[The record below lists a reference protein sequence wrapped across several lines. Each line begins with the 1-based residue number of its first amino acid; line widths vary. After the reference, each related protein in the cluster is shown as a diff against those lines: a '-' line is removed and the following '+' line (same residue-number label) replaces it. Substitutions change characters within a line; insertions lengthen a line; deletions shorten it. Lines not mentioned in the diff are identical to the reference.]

1 MGYRVT
7 YSKGRGIAHAPG
19 ELIQK
24 VFGLFLNEKSPMV
37 YLESIYFCRNEI
49 AMKVLSLKL
58 DDEVFD
64 ETERIISK
72 LDLARN
78 RYINEALALYNKY
91 NRRKMLKSQL
101 AREAALANATSM
113 DVLREFEA
121 LADDQA
127 I

>member
-1 MGYRVT
+1 
-7 YSKGRGIAHAPG
+7 
-19 ELIQK
+19 
-24 VFGLFLNEKSPMV
+24 MV

-72 LDLARN
+72 IDMARN

>member
-1 MGYRVT
+1 
-7 YSKGRGIAHAPG
+7 
-19 ELIQK
+19 
-24 VFGLFLNEKSPMV
+24 MV
-37 YLESIYFCRNEI
+37 YPESIYFCRNEI

-101 AREAALANATSM
+101 AKEARLANATSM
-113 DVLREFEA
+113 EVLREFEA
-121 LADDQA
+121 LDDDQA
-127 I
+127 V

>member
-1 MGYRVT
+1 LLA
-7 YSKGRGIAHAPG
+7 SLIPKGNIH
-19 ELIQK
+19 LI
-24 VFGLFLNEKSPMV
+24 KSIVIRKKKTPMV
-37 YLESIYFCRNEI
+37 YPESIYFCRKVI

-58 DDEVFD
+58 DDDVFE

-72 LDLARN
+72 LELARN

-91 NRRKMLKSQL
+91 NSRKMLKSQL
-101 AREAALANATSM
+101 AKEAVLANATSM

-121 LADDQA
+121 LDDDQA

>member
-1 MGYRVT
+1 MDYRVT
-7 YSKGRGIAHAPG
+7 YSKGRGIAHALG

-24 VFGLFLNEKSPMV
+24 IFGLFLNEKSPMV

-72 LDLARN
+72 IDMARN

>member
-1 MGYRVT
+1 MISIAGIVNSQRE
-7 YSKGRGIAHAPG
+7 YSFEQVNRYS
-19 ELIQK
+19 QK
-24 VFGLFLNEKSPMV
+24 KKRPMV
-37 YLESIYFCRNEI
+37 YPKSIYFCRKVI

-58 DDEVFD
+58 DDDVFE

-72 LDLARN
+72 LELARN

-101 AREAALANATSM
+101 AKEAVLANATSM

-121 LADDQA
+121 LDYDQA